1 MTALSFRLA
10 HIFMLMVH
18 SRPRGRNS
26 SRSPRNFRDHKVPY
40 AQSDQHHSSISAVGG
55 RAALS
60 WGGFRLLVTPFKKLC
75 LARHIAPLLGK
86 LQIRVPQFRI
96 GRHQRLT
103 PALSSFTLTSLR
115 LCTHLN
121 RPSNAGPPGSIP
133 TAVAY
138 LVRHASCSCVWHD
151 WNDTEAQR
159 LRSASRR
166 LTSCPGRS
174 SAWTTLARCAGR
186 WMARARATGRLHGTA
201 IHRVCDCRHHNQRE
215 DDESAD
221 GAARVPCARTS
232 RIVICAAHRVGGV
245 SIAHLRIRKRARI
258 IRVSIGH

>member
-1 MTALSFRLA
+1 MEESNKALR
-10 HIFMLMVH
+10 
-18 SRPRGRNS
+18 S
-26 SRSPRNFRDHKVPY
+26 SLGPELSVD

-96 GRHQRLT
+96 GRNQRLT

-138 LVRHASCSCVWHD
+138 LVRH
-151 WNDTEAQR
+151 
-159 LRSASRR
+159 
-166 LTSCPGRS
+166 
-174 SAWTTLARCAGR
+174 
-186 WMARARATGRLHGTA
+186 
-201 IHRVCDCRHHNQRE
+201 
-215 DDESAD
+215 
-221 GAARVPCARTS
+221 
-232 RIVICAAHRVGGV
+232 
-245 SIAHLRIRKRARI
+245 
-258 IRVSIGH
+258 